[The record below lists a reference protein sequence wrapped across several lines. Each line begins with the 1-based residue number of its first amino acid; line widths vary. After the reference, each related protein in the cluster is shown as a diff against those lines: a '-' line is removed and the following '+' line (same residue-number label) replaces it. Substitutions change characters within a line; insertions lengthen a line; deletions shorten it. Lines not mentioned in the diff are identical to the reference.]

1 MLLLRQLNGDEM
13 LLLAI
18 AASEEH
24 LAPLIMPA
32 WAIALTAFVVFF
44 FMGIVT
50 WSFRDVANRH
60 AHKTS
65 GRVHHDASEHSGH

>member
-1 MLLLRQLNGDEM
+1 M

-18 AASEEH
+18 AAAEEH
-24 LAPLIMPA
+24 APLFMPN
-32 WAIALTAFVVFF
+32 WAIALTAFIVFAF
-44 FMGIVT
+44 LGIVT

-65 GRVHHDASEHSGH
+65 GEARRAADEHAGH

>member
-1 MLLLRQLNGDEM
+1 MLF
-13 LLLAI
+13 LAV
-18 AASEEH
+18 AAAEEH
-24 LAPLIMPA
+24 LAPLVMPT
-32 WAIALTAFVVFF
+32 WAIALTAFVILF

-65 GRVHHDASEHSGH
+65 SSAHHGAAEHTGH

>member
-1 MLLLRQLNGDEM
+1 M
-13 LLLAI
+13 LLLAV
-18 AASEEH
+18 AAAEEH
-24 LAPLIMPA
+24 LAPLFMPN
-32 WAIALTAFVVFF
+32 WAFALTAFVVFL

-65 GRVHHDASEHSGH
+65 GDTQHGAGEHAGH

>member
-24 LAPLIMPA
+24 LAPLPMPA
-32 WAIALTAFVVFF
+32 WSIALTAFIILFF
-44 FMGIVT
+44 LGIVT

-65 GRVHHDASEHSGH
+65 GSAQHGANEHAGH